1 MGRDS
6 HIVFSLIGY
15 IFPTIVLVLMCYTII
30 QIYKTAK
37 NWFAF
42 MLMLCTALWTVTT
55 FLIIVTL
62 ANEEPVF
69 TNGVIIGY
77 EPSVKTQ
84 YVICGAYLAITTV

>member
-1 MGRDS
+1 M
-6 HIVFSLIGY
+6 
-15 IFPTIVLVLMCYTII
+15 

-37 NWFAF
+37 NCFAF

-55 FLIIVTL
+55 FLMIVTL

-84 YVICGAYLAITTV
+84 YVLCGAYLAITTV